1 MTLADTTGGEE
12 PVKKKRRSSGGDEVT
27 ATWLQSYGDMI
38 TLILCF
44 FVLLFSMSSIDAKK
58 WQVVSQSLQEAL
70 GGAPQEGI
78 GLSTGDLPAVGELE
92 QNLESEKE
100 NQELKELME
109 LKKKIDKYVKEKN
122 LENMIATE
130 IEEVGLVIRITTD
143 EVVFDLGSAVLKP
156 LALAFLDHLAP
167 LIKETRYEI
176 WVEGHT
182 DDLPIQP
189 GFIYP
194 SNWELSTA
202 RASSVIRYFIEKW
215 GFEPARLSAAGYA
228 DTKPR
233 FPNDSLEHR
242 ALNRRVE
249 IVIRPP
255 AMAKVIRGEEGKLEE
270 QIREA
275 GEEMPGGEGTPE
287 ERREPVGGQ
296 EPPD

>member
-1 MTLADTTGGEE
+1 M
-12 PVKKKRRSSGGDEVT
+12 KKRKRSSGKEEVT

-58 WQVVSQSLQEAL
+58 WQVVSESLQEAL
-70 GGAPQEGI
+70 GGTPKEGSNI
-78 GLSTGDLPAVGELE
+78 MEGDLPALE
-92 QNLESEKE
+92 QMLEIQEPSEMKQE
-100 NQELKELME
+100 ELQELLE
-109 LKKKIDKYVKEKN
+109 LKRKIDAYVQEKG
-122 LENMIATE
+122 LENMIVTE

-143 EVVFDLGSAVLKP
+143 DVVFDLGSAAIKP

-167 LIKETRYEI
+167 LLLQTRHDI

-182 DDLPIQP
+182 DDIPIQP

-202 RASSVIRYFIEKW
+202 RASSVIRYLIERW
-215 GFEPARLSAAGYA
+215 NFDPTRLSAAGYA

-233 FPNDSLEHR
+233 FPNDSAENR

-249 IVIRPP
+249 IVIRPFRETENVN
-255 AMAKVIRGEEGKLEE
+255 AGSGDLQEKVNQALREGTVGGEDDGAEE
-270 QIREA
+270 VEA
-275 GEEMPGGEGTPE
+275 GEGDVAEGG
-287 ERREPVGGQ
+287 
-296 EPPD
+296 

>member
-1 MTLADTTGGEE
+1 
-12 PVKKKRRSSGGDEVT
+12 VT
-27 ATWLQSYGDMI
+27 STWLQSYGDMI

-44 FVLLFSMSSIDAKK
+44 FVLLFSMSTLDAKK

-70 GGAPQEGI
+70 GGTPREGE
-78 GLSTGDLPAVGELE
+78 GLSEGDLPALE
-92 QNLESEKE
+92 EIVQGHETEKE
-100 NQELKELME
+100 NQDLKELME
-109 LKKKIDKYVKEKN
+109 LKRKIDEYVKEKG
-122 LENMIATE
+122 LEDMIATE
-130 IEEVGLVIRITTD
+130 IQEVGLVIRITTD

-167 LIKETRYEI
+167 LIRETKYEI

-202 RASSVIRYFIEKW
+202 RASAVIRYLIERW
-215 GFEPARLSAAGYA
+215 GYDPGRLSAAGYA

-233 FPNDSLEHR
+233 FPNDSPEHR

-255 AMAKVIRGEEGKLEE
+255 ARPKVLQGGKGDLGEEIRRAVEE
-270 QIREA
+270 TKGAE
-275 GEEMPGGEGTPE
+275 GEGEPARGGEAP
-287 ERREPVGGQ
+287 
-296 EPPD
+296 

>member
-1 MTLADTTGGEE
+1 MK
-12 PVKKKRRSSGGDEVT
+12 KKKRSSGQDEVT

-58 WQVVSQSLQEAL
+58 WKAVSESLQEAL
-70 GGAPQEGI
+70 GGAPEQGSGI
-78 GLSTGDLPAVGELE
+78 QAGQLPALEEQANLAEPSEMERGEPQEL
-92 QNLESEKE
+92 L
-100 NQELKELME
+100 ELKE
-109 LKKKIDKYVKEKN
+109 KIDAYVQVKG
-122 LENMIATE
+122 LENMITTE

-167 LIKETRYEI
+167 LLMETKHDI

-182 DDLPIQP
+182 DDIPIQP

-202 RASSVIRYFIEKW
+202 RASAVIRYLIERW
-215 GFEPARLSAAGYA
+215 GFDPARLSAAGYA

-233 FPNDSLEHR
+233 FPNDSPEHR

-249 IVIRPP
+249 IVIRPFREIKNINAEKEDLRERVEQ
-255 AMAKVIRGEEGKLEE
+255 AMEAASSGAGDVGAEEAPPGDDA
-270 QIREA
+270 A
-275 GEEMPGGEGTPE
+275 GGGG
-287 ERREPVGGQ
+287 
-296 EPPD
+296 

>member
-1 MTLADTTGGEE
+1 M
-12 PVKKKRRSSGGDEVT
+12 KKRKRSSGQDEVT

-58 WQVVSQSLQEAL
+58 WQAVSESLQEAL
-70 GGAPQEGI
+70 GGATQKGSGIQEGE
-78 GLSTGDLPAVGELE
+78 LPAFEQKQGIEESSDMEQAEL
-92 QNLESEKE
+92 Q
-100 NQELKELME
+100 ELME
-109 LKKKIDKYVKEKN
+109 LKEKIDAYVKEKG
-122 LENMIATE
+122 LEDMIVTD

-167 LIKETRYEI
+167 LLLQTRHDI

-182 DDLPIQP
+182 DDIPIQP

-202 RASSVIRYFIEKW
+202 RASSVIRYLIERW
-215 GFEPARLSAAGYA
+215 NFDPTRLSAAGYA

-233 FPNDSLEHR
+233 FPNDSQEHR

-249 IVIRPP
+249 IVIRPFRETENLD
-255 AMAKVIRGEEGKLEE
+255 AGSGDLREKVEQAVEGETSVGLDDSPRKAGMGK
-270 QIREA
+270 A
-275 GEEMPGGEGTPE
+275 
-287 ERREPVGGQ
+287 
-296 EPPD
+296 

>member
-1 MTLADTTGGEE
+1 MK
-12 PVKKKRRSSGGDEVT
+12 KKKRSSGQDEVT

-58 WQVVSQSLQEAL
+58 WQVVSESLQEAL
-70 GGAPQEGI
+70 GGAPGQGSGI
-78 GLSTGDLPAVGELE
+78 KGGELPALE
-92 QNLESEKE
+92 QDIKSDEDSSMEPEKL
-100 NQELKELME
+100 QELME
-109 LKKKIDKYVKEKN
+109 LKAKIDAYVKEKG
-122 LENMIATE
+122 LENMIVTD

-143 EVVFDLGSAVLKP
+143 EVIFDLGSAVLKP

-167 LIKETRYEI
+167 LLKETKHEL

-182 DDLPIQP
+182 DDVPIQP

-202 RASSVIRYFIEKW
+202 RASAVIRYLIERW
-215 GFEPARLSAAGYA
+215 GFDPARLSAAGYA

-249 IVIRPP
+249 IVIKPLMDVNIVNAGSGHVRE
-255 AMAKVIRGEEGKLEE
+255 KIEYTLEE
-270 QIREA
+270 TST
-275 GEEMPGGEGTPE
+275 GEGP
-287 ERREPVGGQ
+287 REKTENAVGISQ
-296 EPPD
+296 